1 MIASLLASVLLA
13 APAGADWMW
22 ITSPRT
28 EIHAAAKTSSKVVG
42 TAAQGTRVRIR
53 ERSGEGASMWL
64 HVVHGITVEGWIP
77 AWDAAEARPLP
88 PPPITPPAHSAA
100 GAKIETTRT
109 HALIDHRALD
119 NETTVAGADARKP
132 EDDLVDLQLIV
143 DGLYLDPVSY
153 QPSQERRDHDA
164 KNFEKGL
171 Q

>member
-1 MIASLLASVLLA
+1 MIVSLLAATLLA
-13 APAGADWMW
+13 APAGVDWMW
-22 ITSPRT
+22 ITSPHT
-28 EIHAAAKTSSKVVG
+28 EIHAAATTSSRVVG

-64 HVVHGITVEGWIP
+64 HVVHGITVDGWIP
-77 AWDAAEARPLP
+77 GWDAAEARP
-88 PPPITPPAHSAA
+88 
-100 GAKIETTRT
+100 

-119 NETTVAGADARKP
+119 NETTVAGVDAHKP

-143 DGLYLDPVSY
+143 DGLYLDPISY
-153 QPSQERRDHDA
+153 QPSQERRARDA